1 MHRRTIG
8 FAIVLMIAAV
18 FCSMGLKGCKK
29 SAQAAE
35 AAKATTKTDMSKPGT
50 MPSGMQ
56 GLMGKGQMMSMC
68 PMHHMMMGSMMSK
81 AIAPTTDGG
90 VIVLAGD
97 KLIKYDKDLN
107 LVKEVEVKMDMEG
120 MQKKMSQMMEKC
132 PMCKGMMQGGGMMK
146 KGTGK

>member
-1 MHRRTIG
+1 MYRKIIG
-8 FAIVLMIAAV
+8 AVVVLMMAVV
-18 FCSMGLKGCKK
+18 FCGVGLKGCEKK
-29 SAQAAE
+29 AQAAE
-35 AAKATTKTDMSKPGT
+35 ATTKTDMSKPGT

-56 GLMGKGQMMSMC
+56 GMMDKGPMMPMC

-81 AIAPTTDGG
+81 AIAPTEDSGI
-90 VIVLAGD
+90 IVLAGD

-107 LVKEVEVKMDMEG
+107 LVKEVKIEMDMEG
-120 MQKKMSQMMEKC
+120 MQKKMSQMMEGC